1 MTSILC
7 SLPVL
12 SSLVA
17 SCLAPA
23 PLAVGY
29 VEGSYVLVSPIE
41 VAHVMSVEVD
51 RGDRFEP
58 GQPLVQLERR
68 DREIAVAEAEAA
80 LAKAE
85 SQLADLRIGKR
96 PEEIAAIEATLSSA
110 RAQEDE
116 ARRTVERQSDLLRR
130 GAVAQATY
138 DAAAT
143 ALAQAK
149 AKTLELEAQ
158 LAVAKLPAR
167 PEAIKAAEA
176 GVRQAEAN
184 LRHMRWLL
192 EQRTLTISRSG
203 TVFDVIR
210 NSGELAGPQAP
221 VLSVLPDGAVK
232 LRVYVPEAALSSV
245 SVGTTLSVNCDSC
258 GDGMTATISYV
269 ASDPE
274 FTPPVIYSLQNRQKL
289 VYLVEAIPDADA
301 TALKPGQ
308 IVDVRLG
315 GNDDKR
321 H

>member
-7 SLPVL
+7 SIPVL
-12 SSLVA
+12 SALA
-17 SCLAPA
+17 TSCLSPA
-23 PLAVGY
+23 PLVVGY
-29 VEGSYVLVSPIE
+29 VEGSYVLVAPIE
-41 VAHVMSVEVD
+41 VAHVMSVEVK

-58 GQPLVQLERR
+58 GRPLVQLERR
-68 DREIAVAEAEAA
+68 DREIAIAEAEAA

-96 PEEIAAIEATLSSA
+96 PEEIAAIDAMLSSA

-116 ARRTVERQSDLLRR
+116 SRRNIERQRDLLRR

-143 ALAQAK
+143 ALAQAR
-149 AKTLELEAQ
+149 AKVLELEAQ
-158 LAVAKLPAR
+158 LAAAKLPAR

-176 GVRQAEAN
+176 NVRQAEAS
-184 LRHMRWLL
+184 LSQMRWLL
-192 EQRTLTISRSG
+192 DQRTLTVSRPG

-210 NSGELAGPQAP
+210 NAGELAGPQAP
-221 VLSVLPDGAVK
+221 VLSVLPDDAVK
-232 LRVYVPEAALSSV
+232 VRVYVPQAALSSV
-245 SVGTTLSVNCDSC
+245 SVGNTLSVSCDGC
-258 GDGMTATISYV
+258 GDGMTATVSYV
-269 ASDPE
+269 ASSPE

-301 TALKPGQ
+301 SLLKPGQ
-308 IVDVRLG
+308 IVDVKLG
-315 GNDDKR
+315 GNGDER

>member
-1 MTSILC
+1 
-7 SLPVL
+7 LPVL
-12 SSLVA
+12 SSLMA
-17 SCLAPA
+17 SCLGPS

-41 VAHVMSVEVD
+41 VAHVMSVEAY

-138 DAAAT
+138 DASAT
-143 ALAQAK
+143 ALAQAR
-149 AKTLELEAQ
+149 AKVLELEAQ

-176 GVRQAEAN
+176 SVKQAQAS
-184 LRHMRWLL
+184 LKQAHWLL
-192 EQRTLTISRSG
+192 DQRTLSISRPG

-210 NSGELAGPQAP
+210 NSGELCGVRAGVHPTGDLLAAEP
-221 VLSVLPDGAVK
+221 AEAGLP
-232 LRVYVPEAALSSV
+232 
-245 SVGTTLSVNCDSC
+245 C
-258 GDGMTATISYV
+258 
-269 ASDPE
+269 
-274 FTPPVIYSLQNRQKL
+274 
-289 VYLVEAIPDADA
+289 
-301 TALKPGQ
+301 
-308 IVDVRLG
+308 G
-315 GNDDKR
+315 GNT
-321 H
+321 